1 AVVAAPFLF
10 QQEKKEITIGGMMG
24 SEPEILISMYKLL
37 IEQDTDIQVNLKPGL
52 GKMSFVFQAL
62 RSGDIDIYPEFTG
75 TAISEFLKE
84 TAKSTDKEKVYEQAR
99 QGLASSFQLQLLQP
113 MAYNNT

>member
-1 AVVAAPFLF
+1 MISVAVFFCSDCRSSCRCPRSLF
-10 QQEKKEITIGGMMG
+10 QQEKKEITIGGKLG

-52 GKMSFVFQAL
+52 GKTSFVFQAL

-84 TAKSTDKEKVYEQAR
+84 TAKKHR
-99 QGLASSFQLQLLQP
+99 
-113 MAYNNT
+113 